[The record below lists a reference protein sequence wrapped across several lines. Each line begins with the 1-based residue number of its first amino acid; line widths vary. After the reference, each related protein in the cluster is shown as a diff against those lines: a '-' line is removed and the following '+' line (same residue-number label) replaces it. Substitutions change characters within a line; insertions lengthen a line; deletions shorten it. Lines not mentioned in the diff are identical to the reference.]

1 MYLLHAQGFL
11 MRAACCY
18 TFVRKKLAG
27 PISALADC
35 ENKTIGCVN
44 TALANSIMLAI
55 WRFAVGECS
64 FDHIRR
70 TKYNS
75 RHHQQGINAAAFST
89 MIRFFFWRKKQKKQ
103 KARIIIILQMSRAII
118 PDARWTRVISVARR
132 GIISPDRRKSQST
145 LCSAATSLYKIL
157 YCVFECECRA
167 VQ

>member
-1 MYLLHAQGFL
+1 
-11 MRAACCY
+11 
-18 TFVRKKLAG
+18 VRKKLAG

-89 MIRFFFWRKKQKKQ
+89 MIRFFSGAKSKKSKK
-103 KARIIIILQMSRAII
+103 RALLLFSKCLGQLF
-118 PDARWTRVISVARR
+118 PTRD
-132 GIISPDRRKSQST
+132 GH
-145 LCSAATSLYKIL
+145 
-157 YCVFECECRA
+157 E
-167 VQ
+167 